1 MGVVAHLQARIS
13 GWASAHPMRDERYQS
28 TGRRKPRAVIGAAPG
43 LQDAVLRS
51 VALLAPLALAALYWV
66 WPNDLIPDQQPMG
79 RVDDIVV
86 AVACACVS
94 ARAATYRPRREPVN
108 AWRARR
114 AGGRR
119 VEGVRQLDRLAAMFA
134 GHGPPVIV
142 YNAAHSGSRLLTRM
156 LAAMGVYM
164 GANLSDSED
173 SLDMAELVE
182 HIVLE
187 HAPDY
192 ARLFAEGDPALDQLA
207 IAAVT
212 EHLVGRPP
220 DVQWG
225 WKHCE
230 TGHGLPVIARL
241 FPNAQVIHLIRDG
254 RDVAF
259 SPFVAP
265 KHPYWRKIYFGVAD
279 LRSWRGLAMTQ
290 RAYRAHGPLFNAN
303 RWVNSVTLGRA
314 HGGMLGERYCEVSY
328 EDLVA
333 DPLGV
338 AARIAAFLG
347 LQAPALS
354 SEALGVKSGR
364 VGKWR
369 AMPEADTAEVLQLL
383 APTLS
388 AFDYDAATTPAPL
401 PGEG

>member
-1 MGVVAHLQARIS
+1 
-13 GWASAHPMRDERYQS
+13 MRDERYQS
-28 TGRRKPRAVIGAAPG
+28 TGRRKPRAAMAAGPAA
-43 LQDAVLRS
+43 QDMVLRG
-51 VALLAPLALAALYWV
+51 VALLVPLALAALYWV
-66 WPNDLIPDQQPMG
+66 WPNDLIPDDAPLG

-86 AVACACVS
+86 AFIGACVS
-94 ARAATYRPRREPVN
+94 ARAATFRAPQRPQDILQ
-108 AWRARR
+108 RAA

-119 VEGVRQLDRLAAMFA
+119 AEGVRQLERLAATLA
-134 GHGPPVIV
+134 EHGPPVIV

-173 SLDMAELVE
+173 SLDLSELVE
-182 HIVLE
+182 HIVLD

-192 ARLFAEGDPALDQLA
+192 TRLFAEGDPALDRLA

-212 EHLVGRPP
+212 AHLAGRPP
-220 DVQWG
+220 DARWG

-230 TGHGLPVIARL
+230 TGHALPVIARL
-241 FPNAQVIHLIRDG
+241 FPEARAIHLIRDG

-265 KHPYWRKIYFGVAD
+265 KHPYWRKIYFGIAE

-314 HGGMLGERYCEVSY
+314 HGGMLGERYCEVRY
-328 EDLVA
+328 EDLVT
-333 DPLGV
+333 DPRGE

-347 LQAPALS
+347 LPACELS
-354 SEALGVKSGR
+354 TEALGVDSGR

-369 AMPEADTAEVLQLL
+369 ALPEAETAEVLQLL
-383 APTLS
+383 EPTLT
-388 AFDYDAATTPAPL
+388 AFSYGAAASSSRDN
-401 PGEG
+401 G